1 MTRRVA
7 MISEHASPVAL
18 LGGVDAGGQN
28 VYVDAVSRGLVA
40 HGYETDVFTVRG
52 ELQHPR
58 VVPWADG
65 VRVIEIPV
73 DATAPLP
80 KDALWPH
87 MPAFRNAIDDF
98 AGRDHAQYD
107 LIHGNFWMSGWVAA
121 ELGSGWRTP
130 TVQIFHATGV
140 TKLREQGAA
149 DTSPSERIE
158 VEKAVVRAVDRL
170 IAQCPAER
178 DELLADYGARADQIA
193 LIPSAV
199 DIDRFRPVDACA
211 ARQTLEI
218 DPTAEMIAYVGRL
231 VPRKDVRNVI
241 HALARLKA
249 RRLAAGAAT
258 MPLLF
263 IVGGDTE
270 LPDPVATPEIGEL
283 RALAA
288 ELGVLDQVR
297 FAGRR
302 QPDEL
307 HLWYSAAEVA
317 VTTPWYEPFG
327 LTPLEAMACG
337 TPVIG
342 SRVGGI
348 AFTVADGE
356 TGFLVPPRDPEALS
370 ARIEEILRDAARR
383 MRMGEAG
390 RARVLGS
397 FTWQQVAMHTAAL
410 YDDLLSQRAAQPL
423 GWHRGLT
430 RGVTAGARQ
439 PQLQLQLELELE
451 ADSQVQSQGVSA

>member
-40 HGYETDVFTVRG
+40 HGYETDVFTVRA
-52 ELQHPR
+52 ELAQPE
-58 VVPWADG
+58 VVAWADG
-65 VRVIEIPV
+65 IRVIEIPV
-73 DATAPLP
+73 EAGAPLP
-80 KDALWPH
+80 KDALWPY
-87 MPAFRNAIDDF
+87 MPAFLNAIDCF
-98 AGRDHAQYD
+98 AHPEGTGYD

-121 ELGSGWRTP
+121 QLGPRWRTP

-149 DTSPSERIE
+149 DTSPSGRID

-178 DELLADYGARADQIA
+178 DELLADYGAQADQIA

-199 DIDRFRPVDACA
+199 DTDRFRPVAKSA
-211 ARQTLEI
+211 ARHKLEI
-218 DPTAEMIAYVGRL
+218 DPTAEMIVYVGRM
-231 VPRKDVRNVI
+231 VPRKDVRNVVQ
-241 HALARLKA
+241 ALARLKA
-249 RRLAAGAAT
+249 RRLASGT
-258 MPLLF
+258 TTIPTLF
-263 IVGGDTE
+263 VVGGDTE
-270 LPDPVATPEIGEL
+270 RPDQVATPEIGVL

-288 ELGVLDQVR
+288 ELRVLDQVQ
-297 FAGRR
+297 FAGCR

-307 HLWYSAAEVA
+307 HLWYAAADVA

-342 SRVGGI
+342 SQVGGI
-348 AFTVADGE
+348 AFTVVDGE
-356 TGFLVPPRDPEALS
+356 TGFLVPPRDPEALC
-370 ARIEEILRDAARR
+370 ARLEEMLRDPARCT
-383 MRMGEAG
+383 RMGRAG

-397 FTWQQVAMHTAAL
+397 FTWQQVAMRTATL
-410 YDDLLSQRAAQPL
+410 YDDLLSERFALSSERRPPQRVSA
-423 GWHRGLT
+423 
-430 RGVTAGARQ
+430 VARQ
-439 PQLQLQLELELE
+439 LQR
-451 ADSQVQSQGVSA
+451 QGV

>member
-7 MISEHASPVAL
+7 MISEHASPLGV

-40 HGYETDVFTVRG
+40 HGYETDVFTVRS
-52 ELQHPR
+52 ELEHPK
-58 VVPWADG
+58 VVAWVDG
-65 VRVIEIPV
+65 VRVVEIPV
-73 DATAPLP
+73 GAAAPLP

-87 MPAFRNAIDDF
+87 MPAFRDAIDRF
-98 AGRDHAQYD
+98 ADYEGAAYD
-107 LIHGNFWMSGWVAA
+107 LIHANFWMSGWVAA
-121 ELGSGWRTP
+121 ELGSRWQTP

-149 DTSPSERIE
+149 DTSPAGRIE
-158 VEKAVVRAVDRL
+158 VEKAVVRGVDRL

-199 DIDRFRPVDACA
+199 DTDRFRSVDKCA

-218 DPTAEMIAYVGRL
+218 DPTAEMIVYVGRL
-231 VPRKDVRNVI
+231 VPRKDVRNVVQ
-241 HALARLKA
+241 ALARLKTQ
-249 RRLAAGAAT
+249 RLAMGITT
-258 MPLLF
+258 MPALF

-270 LPDPVATPEIGEL
+270 EPDPVATPEIGVL
-283 RALAA
+283 HALAS

-297 FAGRR
+297 FVGRR

-307 HLWYSAAEVA
+307 HLWYAAADVA

-370 ARIEEILRDAARR
+370 GRLEEILHDPARR
-383 MRMGEAG
+383 IRMGQAG
-390 RARVLGS
+390 RTRVLS
-397 FTWQQVAMHTAAL
+397 LFTWQQVATCTAAL
-410 YDDLLSQRAAQPL
+410 YDNLLSEPSTPALGRLPALRRNDAAT
-423 GWHRGLT
+423 T
-430 RGVTAGARQ
+430 RQ
-439 PQLQLQLELELE
+439 
-451 ADSQVQSQGVSA
+451 SQEQGVSA

>member
-1 MTRRVA
+1 MSRRVA

-40 HGYETDVFTVRG
+40 HGYETDVFTVPG
-52 ELQHPR
+52 ELDHLR
-58 VVPWADG
+58 IVAWADG

-73 DATAPLP
+73 DAGGPLP

-87 MPAFRNAIDDF
+87 MPAFRDTIDAF
-98 AGRDHAQYD
+98 ARRDGAGYD

-121 ELGSGWRTP
+121 ELAVRWCTP

-149 DTSPSERIE
+149 DTSPAGRIE
-158 VEKAVVRAVDRL
+158 VEKAIVRAVDRL

-178 DELLADYGARADQIA
+178 DELLTDYGALADQIA

-199 DIDRFRPVDACA
+199 DTDRFRPVDTCA

-218 DPTAEMIAYVGRL
+218 DLATEMIVYVGRI

-241 HALARLKA
+241 QALARLKTL
-249 RRLAAGAAT
+249 RLAAGTAT
-258 MPLLF
+258 MPVLY
-263 IVGGDTE
+263 IVGGETE
-270 LPDPVATPEIGEL
+270 KPDPVATPEIGVL
-283 RALAA
+283 RALAT

-297 FAGRR
+297 FAGCR

-307 HLWYSAAEVA
+307 HLWYSAADVA

-337 TPVIG
+337 VPVIG

-348 AFTVADGE
+348 AFTIADGE

-370 ARIEEILRDAARR
+370 ARLSEILRDPARR
-383 MRMGEAG
+383 MRMGQAG

-397 FTWQQVAMHTAAL
+397 FTWRQVAMRTAAL
-410 YDDLLSQRAAQPL
+410 YDDLLSERAATSSDRRQGPM
-423 GWHRGLT
+423 RGD
-430 RGVTAGARQ
+430 AARVR
-439 PQLQLQLELELE
+439 QLQLQ
-451 ADSQVQSQGVSA
+451 AQGVSA

>member
-28 VYVDAVSRGLVA
+28 VYVDAVSRGLIA

-52 ELQHPR
+52 ELAHPE
-58 VVPWADG
+58 VVAWADG

-73 DATAPLP
+73 GTGHALP

-87 MPAFRNAIDDF
+87 MPAFRDAIDRF
-98 AGRDHAQYD
+98 AGRENVGYD
-107 LIHGNFWMSGWVAA
+107 VIHGNFWMSGWVAA
-121 ELGSGWRTP
+121 ELGSRWRTP

-149 DTSPSERIE
+149 DTSPAGRIE
-158 VEKAVVRAVDRL
+158 VEKTVVRTIDRL

-178 DELLADYGARADQIA
+178 DELLVDYGARAEQIA

-199 DIDRFRPVDACA
+199 DTDRFKPVDKSS
-211 ARQTLEI
+211 ARRKLEI
-218 DPTAEMIAYVGRL
+218 DPSAEIIVYVGRI
-231 VPRKDVRNVI
+231 VPRKDVRNVVQ
-241 HALARLKA
+241 ALARLKA
-249 RRLAAGAAT
+249 RRLAAGNTT
-258 MPLLF
+258 MPSLLV
-263 IVGGDTE
+263 IGGETE
-270 LPDPVATPEIGEL
+270 RPDPVATPEIGVL
-283 RALAA
+283 RALAS

-297 FAGRR
+297 FVGRR

-307 HLWYSAAEVA
+307 HLWYAAADVA

-337 TPVIG
+337 APVIG

-356 TGFLVPPRDPEALS
+356 TGFLVPPRDPNALCV
-370 ARIEEILRDAARR
+370 RIEEILEDPARR
-383 MRMGEAG
+383 MRMGQAG
-390 RARVLGS
+390 RDRVLSS
-397 FTWQQVAMHTAAL
+397 FTWQRVAARTAAL
-410 YDDLLSQRAAQPL
+410 YDDFFAEQSVPALARRPSLSRSGA
-423 GWHRGLT
+423 
-430 RGVTAGARQ
+430 VARQ
-439 PQLQLQLELELE
+439 LQTQ
-451 ADSQVQSQGVSA
+451 AQGVSA

>member
-52 ELQHPR
+52 ELTQPE
-58 VVPWADG
+58 VIAWADG
-65 VRVIEIPV
+65 VRVIEVPL
-73 DATAPLP
+73 AAGAPLP

-87 MPAFRNAIDDF
+87 MPAFRNAIDDL
-98 AGRDHAQYD
+98 ARHEGAEYD

-121 ELGSGWRTP
+121 ELGLRWCTP

-149 DTSPSERIE
+149 DTSPSGRIE
-158 VEKAVVRAVDRL
+158 VERTVVRAVDRL

-199 DIDRFRPVDACA
+199 DTDRYKPVTQSA
-211 ARQTLEI
+211 ARRRLEI
-218 DPTAEMIAYVGRL
+218 DPSAEIIVYVGRI

-241 HALARLKA
+241 QALARLTV
-249 RRLAAGAAT
+249 RRLDAGAAT
-258 MPLLF
+258 LPSLF
-263 IVGGDTE
+263 IVGGETE
-270 LPDPVATPEIGEL
+270 RPDPVATPEIGVL

-297 FAGRR
+297 FVGRR

-307 HLWYSAAEVA
+307 HRWYAAADVA

-370 ARIEEILRDAARR
+370 ARLEEILRDPARR
-383 MRMGEAG
+383 MRMGQAG
-390 RARVLGS
+390 RARVLSS
-397 FTWQQVAMHTAAL
+397 FTWQQVALRTAAL
-410 YDDLLSQRAAQPL
+410 YDDLLSERCALSSERRPA
-423 GWHRGLT
+423 LT
-430 RGVTAGARQ
+430 RGGGAMTRH
-439 PQLQLQLELELE
+439 LQ
-451 ADSQVQSQGVSA
+451 AQGV

>member
-40 HGYETDVFTVRG
+40 HRYETDVFTVRG
-52 ELQHPR
+52 ELAQPE
-58 VVPWADG
+58 VVAWADG

-73 DATAPLP
+73 GADSPLP
-80 KDALWPH
+80 KDALWPY
-87 MPAFRNAIDDF
+87 MPAFREAIVRF
-98 AGRDHAQYD
+98 ADCEGTGYD

-121 ELGSGWRTP
+121 ELRLRWRIP
-130 TVQIFHATGV
+130 TAHIFHATGI

-149 DTSPSERIE
+149 DTSPAGRIE
-158 VEKAVVRAVDRL
+158 VEKGVVRSVDRL

-199 DIDRFRPVDACA
+199 DTDRFRPVDKQM
-211 ARQTLEI
+211 ARRTLGI
-218 DPTAEMIAYVGRL
+218 DPAAEIIVYVGRL
-231 VPRKDVRNVI
+231 VPRKDVRNVVQ
-241 HALARLKA
+241 ALARLKT
-249 RRLAAGAAT
+249 RRLASGIAM
-258 MPLLF
+258 MPALV
-263 IVGGDTE
+263 IVGGE
-270 LPDPVATPEIGEL
+270 SEQPDPVATPEIGVLRSLAKEL
-283 RALAA
+283 D
-288 ELGVLDQVR
+288 VQDQVR
-297 FAGRR
+297 FAGCR

-307 HLWYSAAEVA
+307 HLWYAAADVA

-348 AFTVADGE
+348 AFTIAESV
-356 TGFLVPPRDPEALS
+356 TGYLVPPRDPEALCS
-370 ARIEEILRDAARR
+370 RLDDLLRDPERR
-383 MRMGEAG
+383 LRMGQSG
-390 RARVLGS
+390 RARVLRS
-397 FTWQQVAMHTAAL
+397 FTWQKVAARTAAL
-410 YDDLLSQRAAQPL
+410 YDELLEGVATPREKRQSAMRGIVAAMPK
-423 GWHRGLT
+423 
-430 RGVTAGARQ
+430 
-439 PQLQLQLELELE
+439 P
-451 ADSQVQSQGVSA
+451 QGVSA

>member
-1 MTRRVA
+1 MTRHVA
-7 MISEHASPVAL
+7 MISEHASPVAV

-28 VYVDAVSRGLVA
+28 VYVDAVTRGLVA

-52 ELQHPR
+52 ELECPR
-58 VVPWADG
+58 IVAWADG

-73 DATAPLP
+73 DTAAPLP

-98 AGRDHAQYD
+98 ARRDGRQYD
-107 LIHGNFWMSGWVAA
+107 VIHGNFWMSGWVAG
-121 ELGSGWRTP
+121 ELGLRWRTP

-149 DTSPSERIE
+149 DTSPAERIE

-178 DELLADYGARADQIA
+178 DELLTDYGARADQIA

-199 DIDRFRPVDACA
+199 DTDRFRPVDKCA

-218 DPTAEMIAYVGRL
+218 DPTAEMIVYVGRL
-231 VPRKDVRNVI
+231 VPRKDVRNVVQ
-241 HALARLKA
+241 ALARLKTQ
-249 RRLAAGAAT
+249 RLAMGITT
-258 MPLLF
+258 MPALF

-270 LPDPVATPEIGEL
+270 EPDPVATPEIGVL
-283 RALAA
+283 HALAS

-297 FAGRR
+297 FVGRR
-302 QPDEL
+302 QPDDL
-307 HLWYSAAEVA
+307 HLWYAAADVA

-370 ARIEEILRDAARR
+370 GRLEEILHDPARR
-383 MRMGEAG
+383 MRMGQAG
-390 RARVLGS
+390 RTRVLS
-397 FTWQQVAMHTAAL
+397 LFTWQQVATCTAAL
-410 YDDLLSQRAAQPL
+410 YDNLLSEPSTPALGRLPALRRNDAAT
-423 GWHRGLT
+423 T
-430 RGVTAGARQ
+430 RQ
-439 PQLQLQLELELE
+439 
-451 ADSQVQSQGVSA
+451 SQAQGVSA

>member
-1 MTRRVA
+1 MTRRIA

-28 VYVDAVSRGLVA
+28 VYVDAVSRGLAA

-52 ELQHPR
+52 ELTHPE
-58 VVPWADG
+58 VVAWADG

-73 DATAPLP
+73 GGGAALP

-87 MPAFRNAIDDF
+87 MPAFRNAIDGLARRDG
-98 AGRDHAQYD
+98 GRYD

-121 ELGSGWRTP
+121 ELGLRWCTP

-149 DTSPSERIE
+149 DTSPSGRIE
-158 VEKAVVRAVDRL
+158 VEKAVVGAVDRL

-178 DELLADYGARADQIA
+178 DELLADYGAREDQIA

-199 DIDRFRPVDACA
+199 DIDRFRPVARSA
-211 ARQTLEI
+211 ARRTLEI
-218 DPTAEMIAYVGRL
+218 DPSAEIIVYVGRI

-241 HALARLKA
+241 QALARLTA
-249 RRLAAGAAT
+249 RRVGAGTAT
-258 MPLLF
+258 LPSLF
-263 IVGGDTE
+263 IVGGETQQ
-270 LPDPVATPEIGEL
+270 PDPVATPEIGVL

-288 ELGVLDQVR
+288 EHGVLDQVR
-297 FAGRR
+297 FVGRR

-307 HLWYSAAEVA
+307 HLWYAAADVA

-356 TGFLVPPRDPEALS
+356 TGFLVPPRDPDALS
-370 ARIEEILRDAARR
+370 TRLEEILRDPARR
-383 MRMGEAG
+383 VRMGQAG
-390 RARVLGS
+390 RARVLDS
-397 FTWQQVAMHTAAL
+397 FTWQQVAMRTAAL
-410 YDDLLSQRAAQPL
+410 YDDLLGELLALASDRRPALA
-423 GWHRGLT
+423 RG
-430 RGVTAGARQ
+430 GVAMAHHRQ
-439 PQLQLQLELELE
+439 PH
-451 ADSQVQSQGVSA
+451 AQGV

>member
-40 HGYETDVFTVRG
+40 RGYETDVFTVRG
-52 ELQHPR
+52 ELEQPQI
-58 VVPWADG
+58 VSWADG

-73 DATAPLP
+73 DAAAPLP

-98 AGRDHAQYD
+98 ARRDGAQYD
-107 LIHGNFWMSGWVAA
+107 VIHGNFWMSGWVAA
-121 ELGSGWRTP
+121 ELGLRWRTP

-149 DTSPSERIE
+149 DTSPSGRID

-199 DIDRFRPVDACA
+199 DIDRFRPVARSA
-211 ARQTLEI
+211 ARQMLEI
-218 DPTAEMIAYVGRL
+218 DPTAEMIVYVGRM
-231 VPRKDVRNVI
+231 VPRKDERNVVQ
-241 HALARLKA
+241 ALARLKA
-249 RRLAAGAAT
+249 RRLASGTTT
-258 MPLLF
+258 MPTLF
-263 IVGGDTE
+263 VVGGDTE
-270 LPDPVATPEIGEL
+270 RPDQVATPEIGVL
-283 RALAA
+283 RALAE
-288 ELGVLDQVR
+288 ELGVLDRVR
-297 FAGRR
+297 FAGCR

-307 HLWYSAAEVA
+307 HLWYAAADVA

-356 TGFLVPPRDPEALS
+356 TGFLVPPRDPDALA
-370 ARIEEILRDAARR
+370 ARLEEILRDPARR
-383 MRMGEAG
+383 VRMGQAG
-390 RARVLGS
+390 RARVLNS
-397 FTWQQVAMHTAAL
+397 FTWQQVAMRTAAL
-410 YDDLLSQRAAQPL
+410 YDDLLGERFARSSDRRPALA
-423 GWHRGLT
+423 RGD
-430 RGVTAGARQ
+430 VAMAH
-439 PQLQLQLELELE
+439 
-451 ADSQVQSQGVSA
+451 

>member
-7 MISEHASPVAL
+7 MISEHASPLAL

-28 VYVDAVSRGLVA
+28 VYVDALSRGLVP

-52 ELQHPR
+52 DRAHPEI
-58 VVPWADG
+58 VAWADG

-73 DATAPLP
+73 DAGAPLP

-87 MPAFRNAIDDF
+87 MPAFRNAIDRF
-98 AGRDHAQYD
+98 ADREGIGYD

-121 ELGSGWRTP
+121 ELGSRWRIP

-149 DTSPSERIE
+149 DTSPAGRIE
-158 VEKAVVRAVDRL
+158 VEKEVVRSVDRL

-199 DIDRFRPVDACA
+199 DTDRFKPVDKSI
-211 ARQTLEI
+211 ARRTLEI
-218 DPTAEMIAYVGRL
+218 DPTAEVIVYIGRI

-241 HALARLKA
+241 QALAHLKA
-249 RRLAAGAAT
+249 RRLAAGITT
-258 MPLLF
+258 MPTLL
-263 IVGGDTE
+263 IVGGETE
-270 LPDPVATPEIGEL
+270 QPDPVATPEIGVL
-283 RALAA
+283 HTLAA

-297 FAGRR
+297 FVGRR

-307 HLWYSAAEVA
+307 YLWYAAADVA

-337 TPVIG
+337 VPVIG
-342 SRVGGI
+342 SCVGGI
-348 AFTVADGE
+348 AFTIADGRDRVSGA
-356 TGFLVPPRDPEALS
+356 TPRSRSALRP
-370 ARIEEILRDAARR
+370 AR
-383 MRMGEAG
+383 
-390 RARVLGS
+390 
-397 FTWQQVAMHTAAL
+397 
-410 YDDLLSQRAAQPL
+410 
-423 GWHRGLT
+423 
-430 RGVTAGARQ
+430 
-439 PQLQLQLELELE
+439 
-451 ADSQVQSQGVSA
+451 

>member
-28 VYVDAVSRGLVA
+28 VYVDAVSRSLVA
-40 HGYETDVFTVRG
+40 HGYQTDVFTVRG
-52 ELQHPR
+52 ELEQPR
-58 VVPWADG
+58 IVAWADG

-73 DATAPLP
+73 GTGTPLP

-98 AGRDHAQYD
+98 ARRDGAAYAV
-107 LIHGNFWMSGWVAA
+107 IHGNFWMSGWVAA
-121 ELGSGWRTP
+121 ELGWRWHIP

-140 TKLREQGAA
+140 TKQREQGAA
-149 DTSPSERIE
+149 DTSPAGRIE
-158 VEKAVVRAVDRL
+158 VEKAVVRTVDRL

-199 DIDRFRPVDACA
+199 DTDRYRPVDKNS
-211 ARQTLEI
+211 ARRTLEI
-218 DPTAEMIAYVGRL
+218 EPTAEMIVYVGRI
-231 VPRKDVRNVI
+231 VPRKDVRNI
-241 HALARLKA
+241 IQALAQLKA
-249 RRLAAGAAT
+249 RRLATGIMT
-258 MPLLF
+258 MPVLF
-263 IVGGDTE
+263 VVGGETE
-270 LPDPVATPEIGEL
+270 QPDPVATPEIGVL

-297 FAGRR
+297 FVGRR

-307 HLWYSAAEVA
+307 HLWYAAA
-317 VTTPWYEPFG
+317 DATVTTPWYEPFG

-337 TPVIG
+337 APVIG

-348 AFTVADGE
+348 AFTIADGE

-370 ARIEEILRDAARR
+370 VRLEEILGDPARR
-383 MRMGEAG
+383 MRMGAAG
-390 RARVLGS
+390 RARVLNS
-397 FTWQQVAMHTAAL
+397 FTWQQVAMRTAAL
-410 YDDLLSQRAAQPL
+410 YDDLLSERCAPSSDRRL
-423 GWHRGLT
+423 VLT
-430 RGVTAGARQ
+430 RPGASGARSMPVQ
-439 PQLQLQLELELE
+439 P
-451 ADSQVQSQGVSA
+451 QGVSA